1 MIGKKI
7 KVCKD
12 QENATLML
20 YHNICN
26 IWHKNVI
33 EISYKNHKFS
43 VCFLL
48 AASVRVKNIPT
59 RKIIP
64 PVYFHVQKS
73 VKNIPGVCFSIR
85 QYVMGN
91 TYDML

>member
-12 QENATLML
+12 HENATLML

-26 IWHKNVI
+26 IWYKDVI
-33 EISYKNHKFS
+33 QILYKNQKFS

-48 AASVRVKNIPT
+48 AASQIQFVYNYKFNIQVFVVLRLFKNI
-59 RKIIP
+59 
-64 PVYFHVQKS
+64 
-73 VKNIPGVCFSIR
+73 
-85 QYVMGN
+85 
-91 TYDML
+91 

>member
-1 MIGKKI
+1 MNGKKI

-20 YHNICN
+20 YRNICN
-26 IWHKNVI
+26 IWCENVI
-33 EISYKNHKFS
+33 QSYKNHKFS

-48 AASVRVKNIPT
+48 AAGVRVKKIPT

-64 PVYFHVQKS
+64 LVYFCIQKS
-73 VKNIPGVCFSIR
+73 VKNIPGVCVPVR
-85 QYVMGN
+85 QYIMGN

>member
-20 YHNICN
+20 YRNICN
-26 IWHKNVI
+26 IWHKNI
-33 EISYKNHKFS
+33 IQISYKNKKFS

-48 AASVRVKNIPT
+48 AAGQIQ
-59 RKIIP
+59 I
-64 PVYFHVQKS
+64 
-73 VKNIPGVCFSIR
+73 VCNYTIASLTIK
-85 QYVMGN
+85 YS
-91 TYDML
+91 